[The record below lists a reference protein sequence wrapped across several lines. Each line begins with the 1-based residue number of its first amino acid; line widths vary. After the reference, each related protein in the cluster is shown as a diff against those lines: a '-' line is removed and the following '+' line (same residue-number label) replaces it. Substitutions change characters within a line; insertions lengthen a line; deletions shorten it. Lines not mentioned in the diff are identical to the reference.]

1 MPFQG
6 YVSALQQVSQLLANC
21 KRILA
26 EEPESITVF
35 AVVSSIVWRIANIT
49 SNASTVCSQ
58 ITGVLTSLNS
68 KKERIEREY
77 QTQINTIY
85 QDPLTAKLISLGEQ
99 SPTGQIQRFDGDW
112 CWWQYARYMTPKSEV
127 SAVLDAKLT
136 PAKENTID
144 GNDIQKFKACLES
157 ALTASSY
164 KTKIDD
170 ALKTCKSCKE
180 SASLYNTVNNYI
192 SELLKCE

>member
-6 YVSALQQVSQLLANC
+6 YVSGLQQVSQLLANC

-26 EEPESITVF
+26 EEPDSITIF

-99 SPTGQIQRFDGDW
+99 SPTGQIPRFDGDW

-144 GNDIQKFKACLES
+144 NNDIQKFKECLES

-180 SASLYNTVNNYI
+180 SASSYNTVKNYI
-192 SELLKCE
+192 SELIKCE

>member
-1 MPFQG
+1 M
-6 YVSALQQVSQLLANC
+6 SQLLANC

-99 SPTGQIQRFDGDW
+99 SPTGQIPRFDGDW

>member
-1 MPFQG
+1 MNTYKINSHVNTGITLFDLFAAQTYRTPKIVTEIHVFKDN
-6 YVSALQQVSQLLANC
+6 YFFPVCPRC
-21 KRILA
+21 K
-26 EEPESITVF
+26 IT
-35 AVVSSIVWRIANIT
+35 
-49 SNASTVCSQ
+49 
-58 ITGVLTSLNS
+58 
-68 KKERIEREY
+68 IEREY

-192 SELLKCE
+192 SELSKCE

>member
-1 MPFQG
+1 M
-6 YVSALQQVSQLLANC
+6 
-21 KRILA
+21 
-26 EEPESITVF
+26 
-35 AVVSSIVWRIANIT
+35 WRIANIT

-180 SASLYNTVNNYI
+180 SASSYNTVKNYI
-192 SELLKCE
+192 SELIKCE

>member
-1 MPFQG
+1 M
-6 YVSALQQVSQLLANC
+6 SQLLANC

-180 SASLYNTVNNYI
+180 SASSYNTVKNYI
-192 SELLKCE
+192 SELIKCE